1 MRKAILVFM
10 IFTASLWGQQPAQLM
25 SANSSGD
32 AAAGSSDDRSPAF
45 SQRFPRYR
53 LEAGDSF
60 DVLFEFV
67 PELNQS
73 KVTVQPDGFVTLK
86 NVGDVHVTGLTVP
99 ELTAQ
104 IRGAYDRILQ
114 NAALTVVLKDFE
126 KPYFIAD
133 GQVGHPGKYELRG
146 DTTVTAALAMA
157 GGLLDSA
164 KHSQVV
170 LFRKVSDS
178 MFETKVLNVKK
189 MHNQRDLSE
198 DVQLRPGD
206 VVYVPK
212 STFSKIEHYIPRA
225 NVQAFTPNL

>member
-1 MRKAILVFM
+1 MRKVAVVVVLFLSL
-10 IFTASLWGQQPAQLM
+10 SLWAQQATQLVPA
-25 SANSSGD
+25 SAP
-32 AAAGSSDDRSPAF
+32 AAAGASSSERSPSF
-45 SQRFPRYR
+45 SDRFPRYR
-53 LEAGDSF
+53 LQSGDSF

-99 ELTAQ
+99 ELVTQ
-104 IRGAYDRILQ
+104 VRTAYDRILQ
-114 NAALTVVLKDFE
+114 NAALTIVLKDFE

-146 DTTVTAALAMA
+146 DTTVTSALAMA